1 VNIEIP
7 DSDIPAL
14 LRFFHRGTANLLEN
28 VSDRDLDPKSRVEF
42 GELYDVAIRTS
53 NAIGWAISEQHKRS
67 ESDGIT
73 LGIHYD
79 DATFLIS
86 ELDAMIGRLQRYY
99 HFSSIS
105 REGKLA
111 YALRCDAAIRI
122 QNDLYRSIREQ
133 YQENQ
138 PEARRDD
145 LPHRTEE
152 AEGGTTSPAAVQSAA
167 GGLREG
173 HRGDGGEPGEGN
185 REPDRL
191 TVIRD
196 YTARVLT
203 LSANFHEEFLP
214 ESSRGYIAA
223 VRAIRQIID
232 TGIAPDRW
240 K

>member
-7 DSDIPAL
+7 GSDIPAL

-53 NAIGWAISEQHKRS
+53 NAIGWAISEQHKRA

-79 DATFLIS
+79 DAIFLIS
-86 ELDAMIGRLQRYY
+86 ELDAMIGRLQRFQ

-105 REGKLA
+105 RESKLA

-152 AEGGTTSPAAVQSAA
+152 AEGRAPSPAGIQPSA
-167 GGLREG
+167 GGLREED
-173 HRGDGGEPGEGN
+173 RRDGGEPGEGH
-185 REPDRL
+185 RETDRL
-191 TVIRD
+191 KVIRD
-196 YTARVLT
+196 YTTRVMILAE
-203 LSANFHEEFLP
+203 SFHAEFLP
-214 ESSRGYIAA
+214 ESSRGYVAAIQA
-223 VRAIRQIID
+223 VRKIID

-240 K
+240 Q